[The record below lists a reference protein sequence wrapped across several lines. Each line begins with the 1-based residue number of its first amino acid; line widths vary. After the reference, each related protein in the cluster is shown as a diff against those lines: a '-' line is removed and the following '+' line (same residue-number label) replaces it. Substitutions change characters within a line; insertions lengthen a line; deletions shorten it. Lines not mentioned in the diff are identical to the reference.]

1 MLNHT
6 AASTITIIRTNKF
19 SKSSINH
26 SQWRRM
32 KPKALLC
39 SRMHAVRREVRRT
52 LCTICIFVCDI
63 CKYVSRMSFV
73 CVKLW
78 SMMHSIRAAYV
89 LSGSNYYFSPTKK
102 QQKHSKNQIQ
112 FNSFPYSKLVEV
124 KIISFHNCI
133 RNWASVLW
141 WCPIEINNPH
151 VNWNTHV

>member
-32 KPKALLC
+32 KAKALLC
-39 SRMHAVRREVRRT
+39 SRTHAARREPYGT
-52 LCTICIFVCDI
+52 LVLGTKSSCTRIFVCDI

-78 SMMHSIRAAYV
+78 SMMHSIRTAYV
-89 LSGSNYYFSPTKK
+89 LSGSNYYFSSTKK
-102 QQKHSKNQIQ
+102 QRNIRKIR
-112 FNSFPYSKLVEV
+112 FNSMLFRIWSYLKSKLYLS
-124 KIISFHNCI
+124 IIVFVIEHQCCVD
-133 RNWASVLW
+133 VLS
-141 WCPIEINNPH
+141 E
-151 VNWNTHV
+151 